1 MGGCEKQES
10 NEAFSLFLFS
20 TMLDGQT
27 ALMQSLSALEIPKTG
42 KLDVVIDTDTY
53 NEIDD
58 QFAVVYALLSPERL
72 NVQAIYAAPFL
83 NSRSV
88 SAEDGMLKSKEEIL
102 RLLNRLHRDSK
113 DLVFEGSRAF
123 MSENDNQPLQSPA
136 ATDLIDRAMN
146 SNKTLFVITLGA
158 PTNVASA
165 ILLEPKIKD
174 KIAVIWL
181 GGKGL
186 GWKTAYE
193 FNLKQDLFASQVLF
207 DSGVPLVQ
215 IPTNPVTSHL
225 QTTLP
230 EIEFYLSGQG
240 AIGDYLVEI
249 YKDYFKDHFGR
260 SKVIWDISAV
270 AYLLN
275 EDWFTT
281 EIVHSPILT
290 SEMTYSVDNSRHF
303 IKMTP
308 ALSRDK
314 IFADIFE
321 KIQKANK

>member
-1 MGGCEKQES
+1 LT
-10 NEAFSLFLFS
+10 SL
-20 TMLDGQT
+20 T
-27 ALMQSLSALEIPKTG
+27 ALEIPKTG

-72 NVQAIYAAPFL
+72 NVQAIYAAPYL
-83 NSRSV
+83 NSRST
-88 SAEDGMLKSKEEIL
+88 SAEDGMIKSQEEIL
-102 RLLNRLHRDSK
+102 RLLDRLNVNPRG
-113 DLVFEGSRAF
+113 LVFEGSRAF
-123 MSENDNQPLQSPA
+123 LSENKNHPVQSPA
-136 ATDLIDRAMN
+136 AADLIDRALN
-146 SNKTLFVITLGA
+146 AKDKLYVITLGA

-174 KIAVIWL
+174 KIVVIWL
-181 GGKGL
+181 GGKGH

-230 EIEFYLSGQG
+230 EIEFYLKGQG

-270 AYLLN
+270 AYLLDV
-275 EDWFTT
+275 DWFTT

-290 SEMTYSVDNSRHF
+290 SEMTYSVDLSRHF

-308 ALSRDK
+308 ALNRDK
-314 IFADIFE
+314 IFGDLFR
-321 KIQKANK
+321 KIQDANK